1 MSTKAKIP
9 PTLPSPS
16 RGEGEEVLQD
26 IALDGVRLFKKGKVR
41 CVFDLDD
48 KLLIVA
54 TDRISAF
61 DYVLPNG
68 IPHKGHVLSALSE
81 HWFGLTGDIIAN
93 HLISTKSQDFPKA
106 VGRYLDQLQGR
117 SMLVRKTKL
126 LEVECVV
133 RGYLAGSGWKE
144 YQKTQAVCGVQLPA
158 GLKES
163 DQLQEPIFTPSTKA
177 ESGHDENITEKQMK
191 EIVGEKWGNQLR
203 DASLAIYKKCAQLA
217 LKSGIIIA
225 DTKFEFGIL
234 DNKLMLIDELL
245 TPDSSRFWPKDSYQP
260 DRSQD
265 SFDKQYVRDYLE
277 SIRWNKQPPVPTLPP
292 EVVSKT
298 SEKYLDAYRRI
309 TGKEL

>member
-1 MSTKAKIP
+1 MSTV
-9 PTLPSPS
+9 LPD
-16 RGEGEEVLQD
+16 VLQD
-26 IALDGVRLFKKGKVR
+26 ISLDGVKLFKKGKVR

-68 IPHKGHVLSALSE
+68 IPHKGHVLSALSQ

-93 HLISTKSQDFPKA
+93 HLISTQFQDFPKA
-106 VGRYLDQLQGR
+106 VGRYRDQLQGR

-144 YQKTQAVCGVQLPA
+144 YQKTQSVCGVRLPA

-163 DQLQEPIFTPSTKA
+163 AQLQEPIFTPSTKA

-260 DRSQD
+260 GRSQD

-309 TGKEL
+309 TGNEGTVYPFPHF